1 MLPIADLQS
10 AKGFRQV
17 ATSLQ
22 TSGFAVMVGHGIE
35 ARDFQQLYESWNQFF
50 TKADKKS
57 FTADSTSQSGYFS
70 IQNAE
75 RAVAAKE
82 QDLKEYFQFWPGTT
96 IPTPQKQLTLQIYDQ
111 MFDIAQRILTAL
123 QDHLPASTWTRLESP
138 LAECL
143 SREDTMIRLLY
154 YPPLSG
160 NEPADAMRA
169 APHEDINFI
178 TLLPAASQ
186 QGLEIKP
193 KQSDWQQVET
203 SSDSIVVNI
212 GDMLKELTDHKLPS
226 TTHRV
231 VNPAKEARQ
240 MARISAPL
248 FCHPDPSL
256 RLSPEYTAGD
266 YLRDRINEIN
276 AQTMKIN

>member
-1 MLPIADLQS
+1 MLIA
-10 AKGFRQV
+10 R
-17 ATSLQ
+17 
-22 TSGFAVMVGHGIE
+22 
-35 ARDFQQLYESWNQFF
+35 
-50 TKADKKS
+50 
-57 FTADSTSQSGYFS
+57 GY
-70 IQNAE
+70 
-75 RAVAAKE
+75 
-82 QDLKEYFQFWPGTT
+82 
-96 IPTPQKQLTLQIYDQ
+96 
-111 MFDIAQRILTAL
+111 
-123 QDHLPASTWTRLESP
+123 
-138 LAECL
+138 
-143 SREDTMIRLLY
+143 MIRLLY

-212 GDMLKELTDHKLPS
+212 GDMLKELTDHELPS

-248 FCHPDPSL
+248 FCHPDHRGFHLNTQQVTTCKTGST
-256 RLSPEYTAGD
+256 RSTH
-266 YLRDRINEIN
+266 RR
-276 AQTMKIN
+276 